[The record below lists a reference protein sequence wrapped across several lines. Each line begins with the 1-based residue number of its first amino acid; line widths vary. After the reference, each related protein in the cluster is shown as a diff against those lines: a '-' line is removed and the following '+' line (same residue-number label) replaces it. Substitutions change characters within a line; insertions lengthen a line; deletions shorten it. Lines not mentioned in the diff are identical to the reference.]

1 MNHKGKA
8 AGQGGWI
15 APPGGRTSDAAGL
28 LGGRAILGTCTHE
41 LVGMEPMVGAAG
53 GLPLLRAGLPPC
65 GGAIGMPII
74 SGTYTKTRTM
84 EAWAVRTAVGGEVS
98 AMGRWR
104 WLNGLRRVCAG
115 VCVHMLRVLCEQL
128 VRESLKQQ
136 DFEVGPNEKQKHKR
150 ERKGIAGDSHAKG
163 DGSVRGVDVTKQR

>member
-8 AGQGGWI
+8 AGQGGWS

-28 LGGRAILGTCTHE
+28 LGGSAILGTCTHE

-74 SGTYTKTRTM
+74 SGGGWHLNKNKDDGG
-84 EAWAVRTAVGGEVS
+84 VGG
-98 AMGRWR
+98 
-104 WLNGLRRVCAG
+104 
-115 VCVHMLRVLCEQL
+115 QL
-128 VRESLKQQ
+128 WEG
-136 DFEVGPNEKQKHKR
+136 E
-150 ERKGIAGDSHAKG
+150 
-163 DGSVRGVDVTKQR
+163 